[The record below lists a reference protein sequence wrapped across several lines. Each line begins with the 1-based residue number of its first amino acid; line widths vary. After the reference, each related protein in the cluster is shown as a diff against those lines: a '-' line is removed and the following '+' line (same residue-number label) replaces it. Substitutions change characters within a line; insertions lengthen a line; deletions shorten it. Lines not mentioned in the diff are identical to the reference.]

1 MDWQRAASCRRGL
14 SPPESG
20 AGSIPSECSE
30 RSATWWR
37 LDASPP
43 SFVTS
48 GGSEKHGKDSL
59 NIFVLR
65 ARSLDALRRA
75 GVTTVGQARSLSQ
88 QDLLRVT
95 NIGPKSVAD
104 LNRALGEQILGPED
118 LLSSLAIPR
127 PLFNRDRTIV
137 HMHASGVGHTA
148 IARQIG
154 ISRIR
159 VAQILDRAEQSSA

>member
-118 LLSSLAIPR
+118 LLSKCPIQVRHALRADIGHPEKVLLGER
-127 PLFNRDRTIV
+127 AGLTDRRDPG
-137 HMHASGVGHTA
+137 A
-148 IARQIG
+148 
-154 ISRIR
+154 
-159 VAQILDRAEQSSA
+159 AQSVQ